1 MKTLTILLI
10 CSVFAGVF
18 NSVQADEGKKKSSN
32 PKIAANYRQS
42 NARKATTIKNP
53 DAIKSQ
59 RQVADKETTAAF
71 NAFRK
76 NCTTLTKSKD
86 YSGIQ
91 SAVDEFLSS
100 QSKLTNDMK
109 SMAISYK
116 VSAYMAEKEYQQAI
130 DTAREAM
137 KLKSTNS
144 ARHAADAIRAARSMK
159 DLPLAESI
167 LNEFIKTG
175 NYANGAFYGAA
186 ADLSFE
192 LKNDTA
198 AFEYL
203 KNYGKQPRLGDWDK
217 INILKGFGR
226 YYKNRQKYD
235 VAIAQYKAILEM
247 PKVNANVK
255 DDCALQIAYC
265 LLQLGKKEEAAA
277 AFQKLTRS
285 RNGYVKNT
293 ANREYKKLTAKPA
306 PPKNQKR
313 KK

>member
-144 ARHAADAIRAARSMK
+144 ARHPFASSPRRGAITISGAMRWSKLITDDIFAFASNF
-159 DLPLAESI
+159 LPYTML
-167 LNEFIKTG
+167 
-175 NYANGAFYGAA
+175 
-186 ADLSFE
+186 
-192 LKNDTA
+192 
-198 AFEYL
+198 
-203 KNYGKQPRLGDWDK
+203 
-217 INILKGFGR
+217 
-226 YYKNRQKYD
+226 
-235 VAIAQYKAILEM
+235 V
-247 PKVNANVK
+247 
-255 DDCALQIAYC
+255 
-265 LLQLGKKEEAAA
+265 
-277 AFQKLTRS
+277 
-285 RNGYVKNT
+285 
-293 ANREYKKLTAKPA
+293 
-306 PPKNQKR
+306 
-313 KK
+313 